1 MKMKIVA
8 FVLGIVAL
16 SACVSTSKYDAM
28 VADRDQMAAL
38 SDSLRNEYMMQ
49 SSNLMSRVND
59 VNRLTKEL
67 AAMTNKYEELKKSYN
82 AMKTSSTEN
91 VTDLLTRIENLEK
104 SIAEKEAKIA
114 DINQKLMERENKMN
128 RLQEVISNALLNF
141 KDSGLEVSIKNGKVY
156 VSLSNKLLFSS
167 GSTRIDKE
175 GQKALVGLANVL
187 KTQPDINVL
196 VEGHTDDKKV
206 SSGQKFKDNWDLSV
220 MRATEVVRYL
230 TEDGGL
236 EPTRVIASGRGEFF
250 PLKDEDTDEARAM
263 NRRTEIILTP
273 KLDALF
279 EIIE

>member
-1 MKMKIVA
+1 MKLKIAA
-8 FVLGIVAL
+8 FALGIFAL
-16 SACVSTSKYDAM
+16 SSCVSTSTYEAM
-28 VADRDQMAAL
+28 VAERDQMAQL
-38 SDSLRNEYMMQ
+38 NDSLRNEYRMQ
-49 SSNLMSRVND
+49 SGELLEKINRI
-59 VNRLTKEL
+59 NRLESEL
-67 AAMTNKYEELKKSYN
+67 KAMTNRYNELQKSYN
-82 AMKTSSTEN
+82 AIKKSTTEN
-91 VTDLLTRIENLEK
+91 VSELLTRIEDLEK
-104 SIAEKEAKIA
+104 KIADKEAKIA
-114 DINQKLMERENKMN
+114 DINQKLQERENKMK
-128 RLQEVISNALLNF
+128 RLEEVISNALLSF

-175 GQKALVGLANVL
+175 GQNALVELAAVL

-206 SSGQKFKDNWDLSV
+206 SGGQRFKDNWDLSV
-220 MRATEVVRYL
+220 LRATEVVRYI

-236 EPTRVIASGRGEFF
+236 DSKRVIASGRGEFF
-250 PLKDEDTDEARAM
+250 PLIDEDSDEARAM